1 MKNSIDDNNTH
12 PGSNAERPGT
22 IPERP
27 AQLDPIRLLED
38 LVRINSV
45 NSFYPNGPG
54 EEELAKYIEA
64 YWGRL
69 GIKCERQNVLPG
81 RDNIIAYLP
90 GRDSSKRL
98 LLEAHMDTVS
108 TDGMSIAPWEPTQ
121 RDGKLYGRGSCDT
134 KAGLACMMAAI
145 AQLHS
150 TGTSPAVDV
159 IMAAVVDEEHSC
171 TGVNKLC
178 EDLKADAAVVAEPTE
193 MKTVIASKGVLRW
206 QIHAIGRS
214 AHSSKVHLGINAIE
228 HMAELILIL
237 RSFHNNISTHHHP
250 LLGAATA
257 NIGLISGG
265 VQVNFVPDRCSIQID
280 RRVLPSE
287 RVADVLG
294 QYQALLGEAMG
305 RIPSSQFIMDPPL
318 LVDPSFETPSESRIA
333 QASAQTLK
341 RLGYCDTM
349 HGVPF
354 GSDASKI
361 RLLGIDTIIFGPG
374 SIDQAHSAVEYVD
387 IEQVRHACEYYQ
399 LLMKEFL
406 P

>member
-1 MKNSIDDNNTH
+1 MKKSIDNHATR
-12 PGSNAERPGT
+12 PGSIAESHT
-22 IPERP
+22 H
-27 AQLDPIRLLED
+27 LDPIRLLED

-45 NSFYPNGPG
+45 NSFYPDGPG

-64 YWGRL
+64 YWGQL
-69 GIKCERQNVLPG
+69 GIECRRQNVLPG

-90 GRDSSKRL
+90 GQDSSKRL

-108 TDGMSIAPWEPTQ
+108 TDGMSIAAWEPTQ

-134 KAGLACMMAAI
+134 KAGLACMMAAM

-150 TGTSPAVDV
+150 NRTPPMVDV

-171 TGVNKLC
+171 LGVKKLC
-178 EDLKADAAVVAEPTE
+178 EDLKADAAIVAEPTE

-214 AHSSKVHLGINAIE
+214 AHSSKAHLGINAIE

-237 RSFHNNISTHHHP
+237 RRFHNTLTSRTHP

-280 RRVLPSE
+280 RRLLPGE
-287 RVADVLG
+287 LVADVLSE
-294 QYQALLGEAMG
+294 YQALLGEAMA
-305 RIPSSQFIMDPPL
+305 RIPGSEFLMDPPL
-318 LVDPSFETPSESRIA
+318 LIDPSFQTPGESRIA
-333 QASAQTLK
+333 QTSAQTLK
-341 RLGYCDTM
+341 RLGYCDAM
-349 HGVPF
+349 LGVPF

-374 SIDQAHSAVEYVD
+374 SIDQAHSAVEYVET
-387 IEQVRHACEYYQ
+387 EQVRHACEYYQ

>member
-1 MKNSIDDNNTH
+1 MGKSIDNKDTC
-12 PGSNAERPGT
+12 PGSITERNSH
-22 IPERP
+22 
-27 AQLDPIRLLED
+27 LDPICLLED

-45 NSFYPNGPG
+45 NAFYPNGPG
-54 EEELAKYIEA
+54 EGELAKYIEA
-64 YWGRL
+64 YWGVL
-69 GIKCERQNVLPG
+69 GIECRRQSVLPG
-81 RDNIIAYLP
+81 RDNIIAFLP

-108 TDGMSIAPWEPTQ
+108 TEGMSIAPWVPEQ

-134 KAGLACMMAAI
+134 KAGLACMMAAM
-145 AQLHS
+145 AQLRS
-150 TGTSPAVDV
+150 TGTTPVVDV
-159 IMAAVVDEEHSC
+159 IMAAVVDEEYSC
-171 TGVNKLC
+171 LGVNKLC
-178 EDLKADAAVVAEPTE
+178 EELQADAAIVAEPTE
-193 MKTVIASKGVLRW
+193 MQTVIASKGVLRW

-214 AHSSKVHLGINAIE
+214 AHSSKVYLGINAIE
-228 HMAELILIL
+228 HMAELILLL
-237 RSFHNNISTHHHP
+237 RSFHDNIASRTHT
-250 LLGAATA
+250 LLGTATA

-280 RRVLPSE
+280 RRLLPGE

-294 QYQALLGEAMG
+294 EYQALLGEAMG
-305 RIPSSQFIMDPPL
+305 RIPGSQFTMDPPL

-341 RLGYCDTM
+341 RLGYSDNM
-349 HGVPF
+349 FGVPF